1 MRAVVQRVLQARVT
15 VAGETVGAIEAGLL
29 AYVGAGRDDGVEDVA
44 AMARKIVGLRVFQ
57 DEQGRMSRSVQ
68 DVGGG
73 VLLVPQ
79 FTLYGDVRRGRRPSF
94 DAAAPPERARD
105 LFERL
110 VQAVAAEGVTVATG
124 RFRTHMFVTAAVDGP
139 VTILVDSR
147 KLF

>member
-1 MRAVVQRVLQARVT
+1 MRVVVQRVREARVT
-15 VAGETVGAIEAGLL
+15 VAGETVGAIGPGLL
-29 AYVGAGRDDGVEDVA
+29 AYVGAGRDDGDEDVA
-44 AMARKIVGLRVFQ
+44 VTARKIVGLRIFQ
-57 DEQGRMSRSVQ
+57 DEQGRMSRAVRE
-68 DVGGG
+68 VGGG

-110 VQAVAAEGVTVATG
+110 VQTVAAEGVPVATG
-124 RFRTHMFVTAAVDGP
+124 RFRTHMVVTAAVDGP